1 MPEKFDLISNLPLII
16 LSFLFLIIFI
26 LFIIGGVILLRA
38 KGDYNKIEKG
48 RRFLS
53 SAFFSFF
60 SLILIILVFYSVSYF
75 IQKGKI
81 LEPQPAYSEFPVSPA
96 VGFPPAPKFL
106 EIKGYYFNGPYPIK
120 EANIINYPAIYIIL
134 CKKPD
139 RYESVFIKQ
148 SGGNESIPK
157 NQDYNNWIQK
167 CGGKTNTYIAVF
179 WGNEKYYPSEKLNE
193 ILNDI
198 NK

>member
-81 LEPQPAYSEFPVSPA
+81 LEPQPVYSEFPVSPA

-106 EIKGYYFNGPYPIK
+106 EIKGYYFSGPYPIK
-120 EANIINYPAIYIIL
+120 KIKTIGSAIYIIL

-139 RYESVFIKQ
+139 KYESVFLKQ
-148 SGGNESIPK
+148 TEGEDISL
-157 NQDYNNWIQK
+157 NQEYNNWVKK
-167 CGGKTNTYIAVF
+167 CGSEKNIYIAILL
-179 WGNEKYYPSEKLNE
+179 GNEKYYSSEKLKE
-193 ILNDI
+193 ILNNI
-198 NK
+198 K